1 MNIILTNDDG
11 IEATGIR
18 ELIKGL
24 REIANLI
31 VVAPAFEKS
40 ATSHSI
46 SLNTK
51 LRVLE
56 FEEDGINHYSV
67 DGTPADCVKFAV
79 AELSDFNP
87 DLIISGINQG
97 SNTGIS
103 VYYSGTVSAAREGFI
118 NGIPAVAISL
128 CSRDFSDFR
137 VSVNIAKRLVQAFA
151 QGEFS
156 KDTFLSVNVPPL
168 KPDKIRGVKVAKQA
182 HSKFVE
188 EFVREQN
195 LEKQKVYSLAGE
207 IKLFNMDGS
216 SDEEVIREGYI
227 AITPLKL
234 DSTDYEVMEI
244 VGDWLKKQ

>member
-18 ELIKGL
+18 ELISGL
-24 REIANLI
+24 RDVANLV

-46 SLNTK
+46 SLNAK

-56 FEEDGINHYSV
+56 FEENGIKHYSV

-79 AELSDFNP
+79 AELLDFEP

-118 NGIPAVAISL
+118 NGIPAIAVSL
-128 CSRDFSDFR
+128 CSREFSDFR
-137 VSVNIAKRLVQAFA
+137 VSVNIARRLAQAFD

-168 KPDKIRGVKVAKQA
+168 KPDQIRGVKVAKQA
-182 HSKFVE
+182 HSRFVE
-188 EFVREQN
+188 EFVKEQN
-195 LEKQKVYSLAGE
+195 FEKQKVYSLAGE

-244 VGDWLKKQ
+244 VGNWLKKQ